1 MRPKSWPVGA
11 RIGDRALFLSVLVSW
26 VITADW
32 PGVQSVSL
40 LLSISERALIV
51 RRWEAEET
59 MPTRDTRV
67 STT

>member
-1 MRPKSWPVGA
+1 M
-11 RIGDRALFLSVLVSW
+11 GDRALFLSVLVSW